1 MVRLDEDKDIREKI
15 DTLYSLQRTMATK
28 KAAYGREIAGL
39 ESRIRELSAEIS
51 AFAKRTEKSRIVGAT
66 AAVEFTPS
74 VSRLINPSKFLL
86 FLKKFGKSS
95 EFWKFAKVP
104 LGEAVRHYGEAVL
117 ESAGVLEVTSDK
129 YGNMKVL
136 QNTQ

>member
-1 MVRLDEDKDIREKI
+1 MVRLDEDKDIKEKI
-15 DTLYSLQRTMATK
+15 DTLYGLQQTMETK
-28 KAAYGREIAGL
+28 KAAYKKEIASL
-39 ESRIRELSAEIS
+39 ESRIKELSAEIS
-51 AFAKRTEKSRIVGAT
+51 GFAERKEKSRITGVSAI
-66 AAVEFTPS
+66 VEFTPS
-74 VSRLINPSKFLL
+74 VSRVINPSKFLL

-104 LGEAVRHYGEAVL
+104 LGEATKHYGEAVL
-117 ESAGVLEVTSDK
+117 ESAGVLEVTSNK